1 MINVINSTQTRPSS
15 TTQDVLNELKDLW
28 DWERIVYDETT
39 PTNVSQLWLSDKLY
53 ISLTGSNNYIKFTHN
68 VSGYNST
75 ISASFSTYTLVHTDN
90 ALLVYT
96 TSYCFIIGKTIDL
109 DSIESNGAIINTN
122 TNSSFVL
129 YTDNMTSAATMTT
142 GSFKSDSSVYTQLV
156 PIYSHTSNERF
167 VDIFYNFI
175 RKSGDSGKIIL
186 NNEHYYMYNYVALKY
201 T

>member
-15 TTQDVLNELKDLW
+15 TTQDALNELKDLW

-53 ISLTGSNNYIKFTHN
+53 ISLTDSNNYIKLTDN
-68 VSGYNST
+68 VSGYSSS
-75 ISASFSTYTLVHTDN
+75 ISVSFSAYTLVRTDN

-96 TSYCFIIGKTIDL
+96 SSYYFIIGKTIDL
-109 DSIESNGAIINTN
+109 DSIESNGAIINTS
-122 TNSSFVL
+122 SSFVL
-129 YTDNMTSAATMTT
+129 FTDNMASAATMTIS
-142 GSFKSDSSVYTQLV
+142 SFKSDSSVYTQLV

-186 NNEHYYMYNYVALKY
+186 NNEHYYMNNYVALKY